1 MHYVFLLNYFADKK
15 RLIKVK
21 EAIRELEDRI
31 GSEFV
36 HVHTTEHEGHAKVL
50 AEEYSAK
57 YGREVLIAACGGD
70 GTVHEVSSALVFTE
84 TPMVVIPMGSGN
96 DFARSVLSQDLNDN
110 PERIV
115 SQIDRAEIRPID
127 IMKVDCYDTAG
138 NPIPKMCGYSVNIT
152 SFGLDTLVQ
161 FEAKK
166 IIKGAKRLR
175 LIRRNAYNL
184 ALIVCVI
191 RGWDFRMKYSFQ
203 LADGSGNAEGETDY
217 ILSGICNGQY
227 YGGGY
232 HPAPDAKLDDG
243 VLDACIVEDIPLR
256 RALPLIPKYKKG
268 THLPHPNIRT
278 FRITGGVIA
287 AADERH
293 PLKGNYEG
301 EDFCANKVAIEIKP
315 KALQFAFF
323 SI

>member
-1 MHYVFLLNYFADKK
+1 MHYAFLLNFFADKK
-15 RLIKVK
+15 RLAKVK
-21 EAIRELEDRI
+21 DAIRELENRI

-36 HVHTTEHEGHAKVL
+36 HVHTTEYAGHAGILAGEYEARYGGDVL
-50 AEEYSAK
+50 
-57 YGREVLIAACGGD
+57 VVACGGD
-70 GTVHEVSSALVFTE
+70 GTVHEVSTALVFTA
-84 TPMVVIPMGSGN
+84 TPMAVLPMGSGN
-96 DFARSVLSQDLNDN
+96 DFARSVLPDVFYNK
-110 PERIV
+110 PEELISR
-115 SQIDRAEIRPID
+115 IDRHEIKPID
-127 IMKVDCYDTAG
+127 IMKVDCYDAAG
-138 NPIPKMCGYSVNIT
+138 SPIPDMCGYSVNIT
-152 SFGLDTLVQ
+152 SFGLDTMVQ
-161 FEAKK
+161 FEAKR

-175 LIRRNAYNL
+175 LIRKNAYTL

-232 HPAPDAKLDDG
+232 HPAPDAELDDG

-256 RALPLIPKYKKG
+256 KVLPVIPKYKKG

-278 FRITGGVIA
+278 FRITGGVISA
-287 AADERH
+287 EDDKH

-301 EDFCANKVAIEIKP
+301 EDFCADKVAIEIKP
-315 KALQFAFF
+315 KVLQFAFF